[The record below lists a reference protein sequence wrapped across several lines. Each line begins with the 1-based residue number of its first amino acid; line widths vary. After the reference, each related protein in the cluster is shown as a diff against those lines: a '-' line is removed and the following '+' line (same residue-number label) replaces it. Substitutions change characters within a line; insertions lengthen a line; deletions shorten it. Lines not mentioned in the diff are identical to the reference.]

1 MKQKDIFLKDEG
13 DAWFQRNLG
22 DLGKSD
28 PVTDAI
34 VNAGIKPKYVL
45 EVGCANGWR
54 LDKLRTIFNCGI
66 MGVEPS
72 MKAGIAA
79 AQLRVPVHQMT
90 ASCIPVSQHGYDLL
104 IYGFC
109 LYLADPDDWLL
120 IASEGDRALAPGGH
134 LVIHDFWVDPDAVSA
149 RRYEHRDGVLSYH
162 FDFCRLWLSHPC
174 YSVIRSVRI
183 SDDEGITILK
193 KRDAKT
199 IKVIA

>member
-1 MKQKDIFLKDEG
+1 MKKQKDIFMEGGEG
-13 DAWFQRNLG
+13 DAWFTRNL
-22 DLGKSD
+22 DKLGKHD

-54 LDKLRTIFNCGI
+54 LDKMRKIFNCGI

-90 ASCIPVSQHGYDLL
+90 ASCLPVTSGGYDMV

-109 LYLADPDDWLL
+109 LYLTDPDDWLL
-120 IASEGDRALAPGGH
+120 IASEGDRALAPGGYI
-134 LVIHDFWVDPDAVSA
+134 VIHDFVASEFPSV
-149 RRYEHRDGVLSYH
+149 RPYEHREGVMSYH
-162 FDFCRLWLSHPC
+162 FDFAELWLAHPQ
-174 YSVIRSVRI
+174 YTLVSAKNIG
-183 SDDEGITILK
+183 DERVTILK
-193 KRDAKT
+193 KLPKFPVLT
-199 IKVIA
+199 